1 MGVTDFG
8 RGNKAITYRAL
19 GVEYEIAFF
28 RGGRTG
34 RLRMLPGQGI
44 SSAIYVV
51 SRYTSLTSLLLSAFG
66 ADRDKG
72 AAVSASAR
80 STEVQS
86 YSLPILHINKSSE
99 LAVCVDI
106 C

>member
-34 RLRMLPGQGI
+34 RLRLLPGI

-86 YSLPILHINKSSE
+86 YSLPLPHI
-99 LAVCVDI
+99 
-106 C
+106 

>member
-1 MGVTDFG
+1 
-8 RGNKAITYRAL
+8 
-19 GVEYEIAFF
+19 
-28 RGGRTG
+28 
-34 RLRMLPGQGI
+34 MLPGQGI

-80 STEVQS
+80 SAEVRS

>member
-8 RGNKAITYRAL
+8 RGNKAITYRAS

-28 RGGRTG
+28 RGDG
-34 RLRMLPGQGI
+34 RLRLLPGPGI

-51 SRYTSLTSLLLSAFG
+51 SRSTSLTSLLLSAFG

-86 YSLPILHINKSSE
+86 YSLPIPHI
-99 LAVCVDI
+99 
-106 C
+106 

>member
-51 SRYTSLTSLLLSAFG
+51 SRSTSLT
-66 ADRDKG
+66 
-72 AAVSASAR
+72 
-80 STEVQS
+80 
-86 YSLPILHINKSSE
+86 SLPILHINKSSE